1 MCGIVGYVGNKD
13 AYPIL
18 IGGLQRLEYRGYD
31 SAGIATLVQT
41 GGAKV
46 EMHIRRA
53 KGKLENLRAVV
64 GKDPLSGHIGIG
76 HTRWAT
82 HGKPSE
88 ENAHPHKA
96 GPVAVIHNGI
106 VENFVALRAELVA
119 RGHKMKS
126 ETDTELISHLIEEN
140 LGGST
145 DCGSVGVGTMKLT
158 EAVRAAVARLRG
170 SFSIVVISETEPDKL
185 VAAKTA
191 TPMVLGFGE
200 GENFIAS
207 DIPALLEHTRNVLVM
222 EDGELAEVNAEGI
235 RLMRFDGTPVT
246 RAPRRVEWDAGVATK
261 GGYKHYL
268 RKEIAEQPQ
277 AWIDTMSGRAAANS
291 ASVNFEMDLM
301 PAAGARSI
309 ERIVMLGAGA
319 SWITSLIG
327 KFIIEEVAGVPV
339 EVDYAGEFRYRRPPV
354 GKGTVVMAVS
364 QSGETADT
372 LAAMEEGASRGSH
385 LIALTNTLDSSIAR
399 KANAQ
404 IYTRC
409 GPEISVTTTKCFLT
423 QIEAY
428 YLYAIHLGSKLGR
441 LSEAQVEGLLKAA
454 FAIPSQVEAI
464 ISAEPAIVTVARKY
478 ASARDFLFLGRG
490 INYPVAF
497 EGALKLK
504 EISYIHAEGYSASE
518 MKHGPIALIDDKMPV
533 VVLIPND
540 ELFDKSLSN
549 MKEVESRNGRIIAV
563 TNHRTPELEQIA
575 ADIIEIP
582 ATSSLLTPVLMTVP
596 LQLLA
601 YHIAVERGT
610 DVDQPRNLA
619 KSVTVE

>member
-1 MCGIVGYVGNKD
+1 MCGIVGYVGNND
-13 AYPIL
+13 AYPVL

-31 SAGIATLVQT
+31 SAGIATLVAN
-41 GGAKV
+41 GA
-46 EMHIRRA
+46 MHIRRA
-53 KGKLENLRAVV
+53 KGKLENLRAMV
-64 GKDPLSGHIGIG
+64 GQSPLGGHIGIG

-106 VENFVALRAELVA
+106 VENFIALRAELVA

-140 LGGST
+140 LGIPS
-145 DCGSVGVGTMKLT
+145 DCGLMGGSSMGLT
-158 EAVRAAVARLRG
+158 QAVRAAVARLRG

-222 EDGELAEVNAEGI
+222 EDGELAEVSAAGI
-235 RLMRFDGTPVT
+235 NVMRFDGTPVT
-246 RAPRRVEWDAGVATK
+246 RAPRRIEWDAAAATK
-261 GGYKHYL
+261 GGYRHYL

-277 AWIDTMSGRAAANS
+277 AWIDTMSGRASANS

-301 PAAGARSI
+301 PAGGAKSI

-327 KFIIEEVAGVPV
+327 KFIIEEIAGVPV
-339 EVDYAGEFRYRRPPV
+339 EVDYSGEFRYRRPPV
-354 GKGTVVMAVS
+354 SKGTVLMAVS

-372 LAAMEEGASRGSH
+372 LAAMEEGAARGAH

-409 GPEISVTTTKCFLT
+409 GPEISVTTTKCFMT

-428 YLYAIHLGSKLGR
+428 YLYAIHLGAKLGR
-441 LSEAQVEGLLKAA
+441 LSEVQVAELLKAA
-454 FAIPSQVEAI
+454 FAIPSQIEAI
-464 ISAEPAIVTVARKY
+464 ITNEPTIQRIARKY
-478 ASARDFLFLGRG
+478 AAATDFLFLGRG

-540 ELFDKSLSN
+540 ELFEKSLSN

-563 TNHRTPELEQIA
+563 TNRKSTDLERIA
-575 ADIIEIP
+575 ADIIEVP
-582 ATSSLLTPVLMTVP
+582 ATSSLLTAVMMTVP

-601 YHIAVERGT
+601 YHVAVERGT